1 MAGKKDFAQGEQAAI
16 ARDVSQQGE
25 WIPMIDWSSTFPGNR
40 GVNRHDKYEL
50 HDVPIG
56 VRLSVEE
63 AKKHGPIL
71 TSNDQWEG
79 AGALQVKK
87 TWKRD
92 GKYHMLYVGYPD
104 KSLSKNPGLGDTSF
118 MCYATSD
125 DGYNWKRTNL
135 GQVEW
140 KGSKNNNIIA
150 NAPVDTPF
158 EDPKAP
164 PEERFKA
171 IGQVGGTFD
180 PDTGKKLDT
189 DEAYKRWKQQEQLG
203 DKYTGPRMESRHW
216 VEGWTSPD
224 AIHWKKIGKVGD
236 FGSDGG
242 NAAQYDAE
250 TDSYY
255 AYIRVGGTGRRAT
268 GLSKTKNFWKWPP
281 ANLVLFPD
289 PQDDPDVSFYSSSYF
304 KYPTDPNLHCAFV
317 GIYHQ
322 LGDFLDAQIAFS
334 RNKTHWFRPERKAI
348 IPIGEI
354 GGTDTGGIGPWGG
367 LIELP
372 DGKWATVYYGFYCLH
387 NWLPS
392 GKTEPTIKKHPGT
405 LNLAIWDPH
414 RFCSVEAQGEGR
426 FTIPTVQ
433 PTKKELRL
441 NFRCNTG
448 GFIKVEL
455 IAGIPSRIHPDAKAI
470 PGFSFEE
477 SEILTG
483 DHLNKTVSWNG
494 NSDISKLIQ
503 KKSEE
508 GILGFGENGLAIRIQ
523 MFQAKLFA
531 YSI

>member
-1 MAGKKDFAQGEQAAI
+1 MAEKKDFAQGEQAAI
-16 ARDVSQQGE
+16 ARDVSKQGE

-56 VRLSVEE
+56 VRLSIEE

-79 AGALQVKK
+79 AGSLQWQKA
-87 TWKRD
+87 WKFD
-92 GKYHMLYVGYPD
+92 GKYHMLYNAYA
-104 KSLSKNPGLGDTSF
+104 KKTKNPGLGGEVFT
-118 MCYATSD
+118 CYATSD

-140 KGSKNNNIIA
+140 NGSKNNNIVA
-150 NAPVDTPF
+150 NAPGGTPF

-171 IGQVGGTFD
+171 IGQVGGSFD
-180 PDTGKKLDT
+180 PDTGEQLDT
-189 DEAYKRWKQQEQLG
+189 DEAYKRFQQQEQLG
-203 DKYTGPRMESRHW
+203 DKYTGPRFESRHW

-224 AIHWKKIGKVGD
+224 LIHWKNIGKVAD

-250 TDSYY
+250 TNSYY
-255 AYIRVGGTGRRAT
+255 AHIRVAGNGRRST
-268 GLSKTKNFWKWPP
+268 GLSNTKNFWKWPK
-281 ANLVLFPD
+281 ADLIMTPD
-289 PQDDPDVSFYSSSYF
+289 PQDDPDVSFYASNYF
-304 KYPTDPNLHCAFV
+304 KYPTNPNLHCSLLW
-317 GIYHQ
+317 IYHQ
-322 LGDFLDAQIAFS
+322 TTDILDHQIAFS

-348 IPIGEI
+348 IPVGEP
-354 GGTDTGGIGPWGG
+354 GGPESAAVGSWGGIF
-367 LIELP
+367 ELP

-387 NWLPS
+387 NWRPF
-392 GKTEPTIKKHPGT
+392 GGTEPALKKQPGN

-414 RFCSVEAQGEGR
+414 RFCGIEAQGEGR

-433 PTKKELRL
+433 PGKKELRL

-455 IAGIPSRIHPDAKAI
+455 IAGIPSRIHPDAQAI
-470 PGFSFEE
+470 PGFSFDE

-494 NSDISKLIQ
+494 NSDISKLGDSI
-503 KKSEE
+503 
-508 GILGFGENGLAIRIQ
+508 AIRIQ